1 MPNVMLEDQGWMQN
15 TRQARPD
22 QTRPSQASPG
32 EAGRRAG
39 RQVNEANVNKVSN
52 AGEIK

>member
-22 QTRPSQASPG
+22 QTKPGQARPVQARQAG
-32 EAGRRAG
+32 GQAGR
-39 RQVNEANVNKVSN
+39 
-52 AGEIK
+52 